1 MDSNSTTT
9 ALFNSIT
16 VAELNGDPDE
26 VTRITTTAIQAGAD
40 PEEVDRIMAAAR
52 LNWPTGS
59 KSFGHCLRTMPRK
72 RSA

>member
-1 MDSNSTTT
+1 MDSNSTTK

-40 PEEVDRIMAAAR
+40 PEEVARIMAAA
-52 LNWPTGS
+52 S
-59 KSFGHCLRTMPRK
+59 Q
-72 RSA
+72 